1 MQNNYQ
7 IDIKPILNDVSD
19 VINRGINNV
28 LYDFTV
34 RHLTNELEKC
44 RNEMDKYKPELE
56 NIRKYYGV
64 GGVIDPSIK
73 IKMEPLSDN
82 GEHIFL
88 NINENEDTLLEEEME
103 EEVVTE
109 EVVEEEEEEMVEEAE
124 EEEEVVEEE
133 EEEMV
138 EEAEEEEMVEE
149 AEEDVDDIETENEEE
164 EEEEEEGEEEE
175 ESTEEDA
182 EEIELIEID
191 IDDVTY
197 YAENE
202 DNGPIYEID
211 SNGDPGNQIGH
222 IKDGEPFFST

>member
-44 RNEMDKYKPELE
+44 RNEMDKYKQELE

-109 EVVEEEEEEMVEEAE
+109 EVVEE
-124 EEEEVVEEE
+124 
-133 EEEMV
+133 
-138 EEAEEEEMVEE
+138 EEEEMVEE